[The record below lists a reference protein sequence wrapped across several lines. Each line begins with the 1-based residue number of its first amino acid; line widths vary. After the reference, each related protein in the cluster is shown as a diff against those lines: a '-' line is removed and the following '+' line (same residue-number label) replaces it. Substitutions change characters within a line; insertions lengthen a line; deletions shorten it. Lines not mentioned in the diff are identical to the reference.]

1 MVASNLHLLHA
12 KEAPE
17 NAWRAAWHFM
27 VDDGTAAQVFADGT
41 VTTEEEFTREMRS
54 THVHP
59 HLVYCDGQVAA
70 IVWLT
75 NLEGRSARGHFVV
88 FGAHMKKARHLGRF
102 ALQQLLSYTYD
113 NGEHCFD
120 VITGMV
126 PRRNMIAVNTCL
138 RAGFK
143 KVGIIP
149 NGAWIAS
156 EGRSE
161 DMVLLAA
168 TREDIE

>member
-1 MVASNLHLLHA
+1 MVANSLYFVPAH
-12 KEAPE
+12 EASE
-17 NAWRAAWHFM
+17 NVWRAAWQFM

-41 VTTEEEFTREMRS
+41 VTTAEEFIREMRS

-59 HLVYCDGQVAA
+59 HLVYCDGEVAA

-88 FGAHMKKARHLGRF
+88 FSAHMKKARHLGRF
-102 ALQQLLSYTYD
+102 ALQQLLSYRYES
-113 NGEHCFD
+113 GEHCFD
-120 VITGMV
+120 VIAGMI
-126 PRRNMIAVNTCL
+126 PQRNMIAVNTCMK
-138 RAGFK
+138 AGFK
-143 KVGIIP
+143 KIGIIP

-168 TREDIE
+168 TREDVE